1 MLQNIPTQ
9 VPVIGQREARLQAGI
24 AQAVQQ
30 LSMAIYTQAV
40 ASLPNDTPIPILHS
54 LAQYSM
60 NAAKAYFQGLGI
72 AQFND
77 PPTQP

>member
-1 MLQNIPTQ
+1 MIPQQ

-30 LSMAIYTQAV
+30 LSMSIYTQAA
-40 ASLPNDTPIPILHS
+40 ASLPNDTPIPILHA
-54 LAQYSM
+54 LAQHSM
-60 NAAKAYFQGLGI
+60 TAARAYFEGLGI

-77 PPTQP
+77 PPT